1 MVLTDCDQQQG
12 PGAQMESRSPPALR
26 VPLDRS
32 SALAQAY
39 GVFQLKGQGTAGT
52 TGPLRVASPPA
63 LRRRRAGLCMCRLR
77 AGLGGGGEPR
87 AGGSPAPPL
96 LRMALLSWRSPLLGI
111 SSGDVCP
118 RLSPR
123 LAHSRQ
129 AINISSVTGGRTL
142 QGAFL
147 SLRVRGADPPLS
159 GTDSFK

>member
-1 MVLTDCDQQQG
+1 
-12 PGAQMESRSPPALR
+12 MESRSPPALR

-96 LRMALLSWRSPLLGI
+96 LVSAGSPLPNAWG
-111 SSGDVCP
+111 C
-118 RLSPR
+118 RTQSPGEEG
-123 LAHSRQ
+123 S
-129 AINISSVTGGRTL
+129 
-142 QGAFL
+142 QGL
-147 SLRVRGADPPLS
+147 MPH
-159 GTDSFK
+159 